1 MIKIIYRLFIS
12 LTLIIAL
19 IVIYLSIIGVKTDKF
34 NNQITSKVREIN
46 SNLDLKLNQ
55 VNIKLNPLSFT
66 VDLKTLGTDLSYQDN
81 IIQLENLKSQISLK
95 SIFKN
100 EFAIS
105 ELVISTK
112 SIALKDLI
120 ILVKE
125 VKNYQQL
132 YIANEIIDNGYI
144 VADLKFEFNEV
155 GNIKDNFIIKG
166 LVNNAELTLSNKKVT
181 KLNFIFQANNKE
193 LNLEDLTFL
202 LNNKS
207 LNIPKINAK
216 KNADNFLITGSVKNK
231 DLNFEKNEI
240 KKFLDNEL
248 INKNLNNLSFNSESN
263 FKFNIDNKL
272 KIKNLD
278 IQGSINVNKLDIDNF
293 LGDNS
298 ILPNIKKNLVFENQ
312 QIKFNYNKNK
322 IEITG
327 SGNIFIQNNL
337 DVINYQITNTQ
348 DNYLF
353 NLDFEIEDNPL
364 ILNFINFEKDVES
377 SLSLKLKGALKKD
390 KLEFDHIIL
399 TEDKNIISIEN
410 LQLSKDFKIEELE
423 SINLNFEDKS
433 KLKNELK
440 LKKDKNAYVISGAS
454 FNADHLI
461 TELLKSNKNNKKFF
475 FSKDFELK
483 INVKKV
489 YLDTNNKIDNLK
501 GKIILSKNEVVNLNL
516 ESDFSDNKKITFTI
530 RDNNGEKITTL
541 FSDEAKP
548 LVDRYKF
555 IKGFNEG
562 KLDFYSSKK
571 NNESKS
577 NLKIYDFKLKE
588 LPALTKIL
596 SLASLQGIADLLSGE
611 GIRFTEFEM
620 NFDNKADLMT
630 INEIYAIGPA
640 ISILMEGYIEKD
652 NLISLRGTL
661 VPATTI
667 NKTIGS
673 IPLIGNI
680 LVGKKVGE
688 GVFGVSFKI
697 KGPPQDLETTV
708 NPIKTLTPRFITRTL
723 EKIKKKLVKFNF
735 NMSFFS

>member
-1 MIKIIYRLFIS
+1 MIKILYRLFIS

-105 ELVISTK
+105 ELAISTK

-132 YIANEIIDNGYI
+132 FIANEIIDNGYI

-207 LNIPKINAK
+207 LNIPKLNAK
-216 KNADNFLITGSVKNK
+216 KNDDNFLVTGIVKNK
-231 DLNFEKNEI
+231 DLNFEKNDI
-240 KKFLDNEL
+240 KKFLDNKL

-278 IQGSINVNKLDIDNF
+278 IQASVNVNKLDIDNF
-293 LGDNS
+293 IDDNS

-312 QIKFNYNKNK
+312 QIKINYNKSK
-322 IEITG
+322 IEMTG

-337 DVINYQITNTQ
+337 DVINYQITNIQ

-390 KLEFDHIIL
+390 KLKFDHIIL

-410 LQLSKDFKIEELE
+410 LQLSKDFKIDELE
-423 SINLNFEDKS
+423 TINLNFEDKS

-440 LKKDKNAYVISGAS
+440 LKKDKNVYVISGAS

-461 TELLKSNKNNKKFF
+461 TELLKSNEDNKKKFF
-475 FSKDFELK
+475 SKNFELK
-483 INVKKV
+483 INVEKV
-489 YLDTNNKIDNLK
+489 YLDANNKIDNLK
-501 GKIILSKNEVVNLNL
+501 GKIILSNNEVVNLNL
-516 ESDFSDNKKITFTI
+516 ESDFSNNKKITFTI

-555 IKGFNEG
+555 IKGFTEG

-588 LPALTKIL
+588 LHALTKIL

-611 GIRFTEFEM
+611 GIRFSEFEM

-640 ISILMEGYIEKD
+640 ISILMEGYVEKD
-652 NLISLRGTL
+652 SLVSLRGTL

-680 LVGKKVGE
+680 LVGQKVGE

-697 KGPPQDLETTV
+697 KGPPKDLETTV

-723 EKIKKKLVKFNF
+723 EKIKKN
-735 NMSFFS
+735 

>member
-12 LTLIIAL
+12 LTLIITL
-19 IVIYLSIIGVKTDKF
+19 IVIYLSIIGIKTDKF
-34 NNQITSKVREIN
+34 NHQITSKVREIN

-105 ELVISTK
+105 ELAISTK
-112 SIALKDLI
+112 SISLKDLI

-132 YIANEIIDNGYI
+132 FIANEIIDKGYI

-202 LNNKS
+202 FNNKN
-207 LNIPKINAK
+207 LDIPKLNVK
-216 KNADNFLITGSVKNK
+216 KNDDNFLVTGRVKNK

-240 KKFLDNEL
+240 KTFLDNEI

-263 FKFNIDNKL
+263 FKFNIDNNL

-278 IQGSINVNKLDIDNF
+278 IQASVNVNKLDIDNF
-293 LGDNS
+293 LGDNY

-312 QIKFNYNKNK
+312 QIKINYNKSK

-337 DVINYQITNTQ
+337 DVINYQITNIQ

-423 SINLNFEDKS
+423 TINLNYEDRS

-440 LKKDKNAYVISGAS
+440 LKKDKNTYVISGAS

-461 TELLKSNKNNKKFF
+461 TELLKSNEDNKKKFF
-475 FSKDFELK
+475 SKNFELK

-489 YLDTNNKIDNLK
+489 YLDANDKIDNLK
-501 GKIILSKNEVVNLNL
+501 GKIFLSNNEVVNLNL
-516 ESDFSDNKKITFTI
+516 ESNFSNNKKITLTV
-530 RDNNGEKITTL
+530 RENNGEKITTL

-555 IKGFNEG
+555 IKGFTEG
-562 KLDFYSSKK
+562 KLDFYSTKK
-571 NNESKS
+571 NNQSKS

-611 GIRFTEFEM
+611 GIRFSEFEM

-640 ISILMEGYIEKD
+640 ISILMEGYVEKD
-652 NLISLRGTL
+652 NLLSLRGTL

-680 LVGKKVGE
+680 LVGQKVGE

-697 KGPPQDLETTV
+697 KGPPKDLETTV

-723 EKIKKKLVKFNF
+723 EKIKKN
-735 NMSFFS
+735 

>member
-1 MIKIIYRLFIS
+1 MIKIVYRLFIS

-19 IVIYLSIIGVKTDKF
+19 IVIYLSIIGIKTDKF

-105 ELVISTK
+105 ELAISTK

-132 YIANEIIDNGYI
+132 FIANEIIDNGYI

-207 LNIPKINAK
+207 LNIPKLNAK
-216 KNADNFLITGSVKNK
+216 KNDDNFLVTGIVKNK
-231 DLNFEKNEI
+231 DLNFEKNDI
-240 KKFLDNEL
+240 KKFLDNKL

-263 FKFNIDNKL
+263 FKFNIDNNL

-278 IQGSINVNKLDIDNF
+278 IQASVNVNKLDIDNF

-312 QIKFNYNKNK
+312 QININYNKSK

-337 DVINYQITNTQ
+337 DVIKYQITNIE

-423 SINLNFEDKS
+423 TINLNFEDKS

-461 TELLKSNKNNKKFF
+461 TELLKSNEDNKKKFF
-475 FSKDFELK
+475 SKNFELK

-489 YLDTNNKIDNLK
+489 YLDANNKIDNLK
-501 GKIILSKNEVVNLNL
+501 GKIILSNNEVVNLNL
-516 ESDFSDNKKITFTI
+516 ESDFSNNKKITFTI

-555 IKGFNEG
+555 IKGFTEG

-640 ISILMEGYIEKD
+640 ISILMEGYVEKD
-652 NLISLRGTL
+652 NLVSLRGTL

-697 KGPPQDLETTV
+697 KGPPKDLETTV

-723 EKIKKKLVKFNF
+723 EKIKKN
-735 NMSFFS
+735 

>member
-12 LTLIIAL
+12 LTLTIAL
-19 IVIYLSIIGVKTDKF
+19 IVIYLSIIGIKTDKF
-34 NNQITSKVREIN
+34 NHQITSKVREIN

-66 VDLKTLGTDLSYQDN
+66 VNLKTLGTDLFYQDN

-105 ELVISTK
+105 ELAISTK
-112 SIALKDLI
+112 SISLKDLI

-132 YIANEIIDNGYI
+132 FIANEIIDKGYI

-166 LVNNAELTLSNKKVT
+166 LINNAELTLSNKKVT

-202 LNNKS
+202 LNNKN
-207 LNIPKINAK
+207 LNIPKLNVK
-216 KNADNFLITGSVKNK
+216 KNDDDFLVTGSVKNK

-240 KKFLDNEL
+240 KTFLNNEL

-278 IQGSINVNKLDIDNF
+278 IQASVNVNKLDIDNF
-293 LGDNS
+293 LGNNS

-312 QIKFNYNKNK
+312 QIKINYNKSK

-327 SGNIFIQNNL
+327 SGNILIQNNL
-337 DVINYQITNTQ
+337 DVISYQITNIQ

-353 NLDFEIEDNPL
+353 NLDFEIEENPL

-377 SLSLKLKGALKKD
+377 SLSLKFKGAFKKD
-390 KLEFDHIIL
+390 RLEFDHIIL

-410 LQLSKDFKIEELE
+410 LQFSKDFKIEKLE
-423 SINLNFEDKS
+423 TINLNFEDKS
-433 KLKNELK
+433 KFKNELK
-440 LKKDKNAYVISGAS
+440 LKKDKNVYVISGAS

-461 TELLKSNKNNKKFF
+461 TELLKSNEDNKKKFF
-475 FSKDFELK
+475 SKNFELK

-489 YLDTNNKIDNLK
+489 YLDANNKIDNLK
-501 GKIILSKNEVVNLNL
+501 GKIILRNNEVVNLNL
-516 ESDFSDNKKITFTI
+516 ESDFSSNKKITFTI

-555 IKGFNEG
+555 IKGFTEG
-562 KLDFYSSKK
+562 RLDFYSSKK

-640 ISILMEGYIEKD
+640 ISILMEGYVEKD
-652 NLISLRGTL
+652 NLFSLRGTL

-697 KGPPQDLETTV
+697 KGPPKNLETTV

-723 EKIKKKLVKFNF
+723 EKIKKN
-735 NMSFFS
+735 

>member
-1 MIKIIYRLFIS
+1 MIKIVYRLFIS

-19 IVIYLSIIGVKTDKF
+19 IIIYLSIIGIKTDKF
-34 NNQITSKVREIN
+34 NNQITLKISEIN

-105 ELVISTK
+105 ELAISTK

-132 YIANEIIDNGYI
+132 FIANEIIDNGYI

-181 KLNFIFQANNKE
+181 RLNFIFQANNKE

-207 LNIPKINAK
+207 LNIPKLNAK
-216 KNADNFLITGSVKNK
+216 KNDNNFLVTGSVKNK

-278 IQGSINVNKLDIDNF
+278 IQASVNVNKLDIDNF
-293 LGDNS
+293 LSDNS

-312 QIKFNYNKNK
+312 KIKINYNKSK

-337 DVINYQITNTQ
+337 DVIKYQITNIE

-353 NLDFEIEDNPL
+353 DLDFKIENNPL

-390 KLEFDHIIL
+390 KFEFDHIIL

-410 LQLSKDFKIEELE
+410 LQLSKVFKIEELE
-423 SINLNFEDKS
+423 TINLNFEDRS

-440 LKKDKNAYVISGAS
+440 LKKDKNTYVISGAS

-461 TELLKSNKNNKKFF
+461 TELLKPNEDNKKKI
-475 FSKDFELK
+475 FSKNFELK

-489 YLDTNNKIDNLK
+489 YLDANNIIDNLK
-501 GKIILSKNEVVNLNL
+501 GKIILSNNEVVNLNL
-516 ESDFSDNKKITFTI
+516 ESNFSNNKKITFTI

-555 IKGFNEG
+555 IKGFTEG
-562 KLDFYSSKK
+562 KLDFYSSRK
-571 NNESKS
+571 NNLSKS

-611 GIRFTEFEM
+611 GIRFSEFEM
-620 NFDNKADLMT
+620 NFDNKADVMT
-630 INEIYAIGPA
+630 INELYAIGPA
-640 ISILMEGYIEKD
+640 ISILMEGYVEKD

-667 NKTIGS
+667 NKAIGS

-723 EKIKKKLVKFNF
+723 EKIKKN
-735 NMSFFS
+735 

>member
-1 MIKIIYRLFIS
+1 MIKIVYRLFIS

-105 ELVISTK
+105 ELAISTK

-132 YIANEIIDNGYI
+132 FIANEIIDNGYI

-207 LNIPKINAK
+207 LNIPKLNAK
-216 KNADNFLITGSVKNK
+216 KNDDNFLVTGSVKNK

-278 IQGSINVNKLDIDNF
+278 IQASVNVNKLDIDNF

-312 QIKFNYNKNK
+312 QIKINYNKSK

-337 DVINYQITNTQ
+337 DVINYQITNIQ

-410 LQLSKDFKIEELE
+410 LQLSKDFKIDELE
-423 SINLNFEDKS
+423 TINLNFEDKS

-440 LKKDKNAYVISGAS
+440 LKKDKNVYVISGAS

-461 TELLKSNKNNKKFF
+461 TELLKSNEDNKKKFF
-475 FSKDFELK
+475 SKNFELK

-489 YLDTNNKIDNLK
+489 YLDANNKIDNLK
-501 GKIILSKNEVVNLNL
+501 GKIILSNNEVVNLNL
-516 ESDFSDNKKITFTI
+516 ESDFSNNKKITFTI

-555 IKGFNEG
+555 IKGFTEG

-611 GIRFTEFEM
+611 GIRFSEFEM

-640 ISILMEGYIEKD
+640 ISILMEGYVEKD
-652 NLISLRGTL
+652 NLVSLRGTL

-680 LVGKKVGE
+680 LVGQKVGE

-697 KGPPQDLETTV
+697 KGPPKDLETTV

-723 EKIKKKLVKFNF
+723 EKIKKN
-735 NMSFFS
+735 

>member
-1 MIKIIYRLFIS
+1 MIKIVYRLFIS

-19 IVIYLSIIGVKTDKF
+19 IVIYLSIIGIKTDKF
-34 NNQITSKVREIN
+34 NNQITLKVREIN

-105 ELVISTK
+105 ELAISTK
-112 SIALKDLI
+112 AIALKDLI

-125 VKNYQQL
+125 IKNYQQL
-132 YIANEIIDNGYI
+132 FIANEIIDNGYI

-166 LVNNAELTLSNKKVT
+166 LVNNTELTLSNKKVT

-207 LNIPKINAK
+207 LNIPKLNAK
-216 KNADNFLITGSVKNK
+216 KNADNFLITGSLKNK

-263 FKFNIDNKL
+263 FKFNIDNNL

-278 IQGSINVNKLDIDNF
+278 IQTSVNVNKLDIDNF
-293 LGDNS
+293 IGDNS

-312 QIKFNYNKNK
+312 QIKINYNKSK

-337 DVINYQITNTQ
+337 DVIKYQIANIE

-353 NLDFEIEDNPL
+353 DLDFEIEDNPL

-390 KLEFDHIIL
+390 KLEFGHIIL

-423 SINLNFEDKS
+423 TINLNFEDRS
-433 KLKNELK
+433 KIKNELK
-440 LKKDKNAYVISGAS
+440 LKKDKNTYVISGAS
-454 FNADHLI
+454 FNSDHLI
-461 TELLKSNKNNKKFF
+461 TELLKSNEDNKKKFF
-475 FSKDFELK
+475 SKNFELK

-489 YLDTNNKIDNLK
+489 YLDANNKIDNLK
-501 GKIILSKNEVVNLNL
+501 GKIILSNNEVVNLNL
-516 ESDFSDNKKITFTI
+516 ESNFSNNKKITFTI
-530 RDNNGEKITTL
+530 RNNNGEKITTL

-555 IKGFNEG
+555 IKGFTEG
-562 KLDFYSSKK
+562 KLDFYSTKK
-571 NNESKS
+571 NNQSKS

-588 LPALTKIL
+588 LPALTKML

-611 GIRFTEFEM
+611 GIRFSEFEM

-640 ISILMEGYIEKD
+640 ISILMEGYVEKD
-652 NLISLRGTL
+652 NLVSLRGTL

-680 LVGKKVGE
+680 LVGQKVGE

-697 KGPPQDLETTV
+697 KGPPKDLETTV

-723 EKIKKKLVKFNF
+723 EKIKKN
-735 NMSFFS
+735 

>member
-1 MIKIIYRLFIS
+1 MIKIVYRLFIS

-19 IVIYLSIIGVKTDKF
+19 IVIYLSIIGIKTDKF

-66 VDLKTLGTDLSYQDN
+66 VNLKTLGTDLSYQDN

-105 ELVISTK
+105 ELAISTK

-132 YIANEIIDNGYI
+132 FIANEIIDNGYI

-207 LNIPKINAK
+207 LNIPKLNAK
-216 KNADNFLITGSVKNK
+216 KNDDNFLVTGSVKNK
-231 DLNFEKNEI
+231 NLNFEKNDI
-240 KKFLDNEL
+240 KKFLDNKL

-263 FKFNIDNKL
+263 FKFNIDNNL

-278 IQGSINVNKLDIDNF
+278 IQASVNVNKLDIDNF

-312 QIKFNYNKNK
+312 QIKINYNKSK

-337 DVINYQITNTQ
+337 DVINYQITNIQ

-423 SINLNFEDKS
+423 TINLNFEDKS

-440 LKKDKNAYVISGAS
+440 LKKDKNVYVISGAS

-461 TELLKSNKNNKKFF
+461 TELLKSNEDNKKKFF
-475 FSKDFELK
+475 SKNFELK

-489 YLDTNNKIDNLK
+489 YLDANNKIDNLK
-501 GKIILSKNEVVNLNL
+501 GKIILSNNEVVNLNL
-516 ESDFSDNKKITFTI
+516 ESNFSNNKKITFTI

-555 IKGFNEG
+555 IKGFTEG

-571 NNESKS
+571 NNQSKS

-611 GIRFTEFEM
+611 GIRFSEFEM

-640 ISILMEGYIEKD
+640 ISILMEGYVEKD
-652 NLISLRGTL
+652 NLVSLRGTL

-697 KGPPQDLETTV
+697 KGPPKDLETTV

-723 EKIKKKLVKFNF
+723 EKIKKN
-735 NMSFFS
+735 

>member
-1 MIKIIYRLFIS
+1 MIKIVYRLFIS

-34 NNQITSKVREIN
+34 NNQITSKVKEIN

-112 SIALKDLI
+112 SISLKDLI

-207 LNIPKINAK
+207 LNIPKLNAK
-216 KNADNFLITGSVKNK
+216 KNDDNFLVTGIVKNK
-231 DLNFEKNEI
+231 DLNFEKNDI
-240 KKFLDNEL
+240 KKFLDNKL

-278 IQGSINVNKLDIDNF
+278 IQASVNVNKLDIDNF
-293 LGDNS
+293 IGDNS

-312 QIKFNYNKNK
+312 QIKINYNKSK

-337 DVINYQITNTQ
+337 DVINYQITNIQ

-390 KLEFDHIIL
+390 KLKFDHIIL

-410 LQLSKDFKIEELE
+410 LQLSKDFKIDELE
-423 SINLNFEDKS
+423 TINLNFEDKS

-440 LKKDKNAYVISGAS
+440 LKKDKNLYVISGAS

-461 TELLKSNKNNKKFF
+461 TELLKSNEDNKRKF

-483 INVKKV
+483 INVEKV
-489 YLDTNNKIDNLK
+489 YLDANNKIDNLK
-501 GKIILSKNEVVNLNL
+501 GKIILSNNEVVNLNL
-516 ESDFSDNKKITFTI
+516 ESDFSNNKKITFTI

-555 IKGFNEG
+555 IKGFTEG
-562 KLDFYSSKK
+562 KLDFYSTKK
-571 NNESKS
+571 NNQSKS

-611 GIRFTEFEM
+611 GIRFSEFEM

-640 ISILMEGYIEKD
+640 ISILMDGYVEKD
-652 NLISLRGTL
+652 NLVSLRGTL

-680 LVGKKVGE
+680 LVGQKVGE

-697 KGPPQDLETTV
+697 KGPPKDLETTV

-723 EKIKKKLVKFNF
+723 EKIKKN
-735 NMSFFS
+735 

>member
-1 MIKIIYRLFIS
+1 MIKIVYRLFIS

-105 ELVISTK
+105 ELAISTK

-132 YIANEIIDNGYI
+132 FIANEIIDNGYI

-207 LNIPKINAK
+207 LNIPKLNAK
-216 KNADNFLITGSVKNK
+216 KNDDNFLVTGIVKNK
-231 DLNFEKNEI
+231 DLNFEKNDI
-240 KKFLDNEL
+240 KKFLDNKL

-278 IQGSINVNKLDIDNF
+278 IQASVNVNKLDIDNF
-293 LGDNS
+293 IGDNS

-312 QIKFNYNKNK
+312 QIKINYNKSK

-337 DVINYQITNTQ
+337 DVINYQITNIQ

-390 KLEFDHIIL
+390 KLKFDHIIL

-410 LQLSKDFKIEELE
+410 LQLSKDFKIDELE
-423 SINLNFEDKS
+423 TINLNFEDKS

-440 LKKDKNAYVISGAS
+440 LKKDENVYVISGAS

-461 TELLKSNKNNKKFF
+461 TELLKSNEDNKKKFF
-475 FSKDFELK
+475 SKNFELK
-483 INVKKV
+483 INVEKV
-489 YLDTNNKIDNLK
+489 YLDANNKIDNLK
-501 GKIILSKNEVVNLNL
+501 GKIILSNNEVVNLNL
-516 ESDFSDNKKITFTI
+516 ESDFSNNKKITFTI

-555 IKGFNEG
+555 IKGFTEG

-611 GIRFTEFEM
+611 GIRFSEFEM

-640 ISILMEGYIEKD
+640 ISILMEGYVEKD
-652 NLISLRGTL
+652 SLVSLRGTL

-680 LVGKKVGE
+680 LVGQKVGE

-697 KGPPQDLETTV
+697 KGPPKDLETTV

-723 EKIKKKLVKFNF
+723 EKIKKN
-735 NMSFFS
+735 

>member
-1 MIKIIYRLFIS
+1 MIKIVYRLFIS

-105 ELVISTK
+105 ELAISTK

-132 YIANEIIDNGYI
+132 FIANEIIDNGYI

-207 LNIPKINAK
+207 LNIPKLNAK
-216 KNADNFLITGSVKNK
+216 KNDDNFLVTGIVKNK
-231 DLNFEKNEI
+231 DLNFEKNDI
-240 KKFLDNEL
+240 KKFLDNKL

-278 IQGSINVNKLDIDNF
+278 IQASVNVNKLDIDNF
-293 LGDNS
+293 IGDNF

-312 QIKFNYNKNK
+312 QIKINYNKSK

-337 DVINYQITNTQ
+337 DVINYQITNIQ

-390 KLEFDHIIL
+390 KFEFDHIIL

-423 SINLNFEDKS
+423 TINLNFEDRS

-440 LKKDKNAYVISGAS
+440 LKKDKNTYVISGAS

-461 TELLKSNKNNKKFF
+461 TELLKSNEDNKKKFF
-475 FSKDFELK
+475 SKNFELK

-489 YLDTNNKIDNLK
+489 YLDANNKIDNLK
-501 GKIILSKNEVVNLNL
+501 GKIILSNNEVVNLNL
-516 ESDFSDNKKITFTI
+516 ESDFSNNKKITFTI

-555 IKGFNEG
+555 IKGFTEG

-611 GIRFTEFEM
+611 GIRFSEFEM

-640 ISILMEGYIEKD
+640 ISILMEGYVEKD
-652 NLISLRGTL
+652 NLVSLRGTL

-680 LVGKKVGE
+680 LVGQKVGE

-697 KGPPQDLETTV
+697 KGPPKDLETTV

-723 EKIKKKLVKFNF
+723 EKIKKN
-735 NMSFFS
+735 

>member
-1 MIKIIYRLFIS
+1 MIKIVYRLFIS

-105 ELVISTK
+105 ELAISTK

-132 YIANEIIDNGYI
+132 FIANEIIDNGYI

-207 LNIPKINAK
+207 LNIPKLNAK
-216 KNADNFLITGSVKNK
+216 KNDDNFLVTGIVKNK
-231 DLNFEKNEI
+231 DLNFEKNDI
-240 KKFLDNEL
+240 KKFLDNKL

-263 FKFNIDNKL
+263 FKFNIDNNL

-278 IQGSINVNKLDIDNF
+278 IQASVNVNKLDIDNF
-293 LGDNS
+293 IGDNS

-312 QIKFNYNKNK
+312 QIKINYNKSK

-337 DVINYQITNTQ
+337 DVINYQITNIQ

-390 KLEFDHIIL
+390 KLKFDHIIL

-410 LQLSKDFKIEELE
+410 LQLSKDFKIDELE
-423 SINLNFEDKS
+423 TINLNFEDKS

-440 LKKDKNAYVISGAS
+440 LKKDKNVYVISGAS

-461 TELLKSNKNNKKFF
+461 TELLKSNEDNKRKF
-475 FSKDFELK
+475 FSKNFELK
-483 INVKKV
+483 INVEKV
-489 YLDTNNKIDNLK
+489 YLDANNKIDNLK
-501 GKIILSKNEVVNLNL
+501 GKIILSNNEVVNLNL
-516 ESDFSDNKKITFTI
+516 ESDFSNNKKITFTI

-555 IKGFNEG
+555 IKGFTEG

-611 GIRFTEFEM
+611 GIRFSEFEM

-640 ISILMEGYIEKD
+640 ISILMEGYVEKD
-652 NLISLRGTL
+652 SLVSLRGTL

-680 LVGKKVGE
+680 LVGQKVGE

-697 KGPPQDLETTV
+697 KGPPKDLETTV

-723 EKIKKKLVKFNF
+723 EKIKKN
-735 NMSFFS
+735 

>member
-12 LTLIIAL
+12 LTLTIAL
-19 IVIYLSIIGVKTDKF
+19 IVIYLSIIGIKTDKF
-34 NNQITSKVREIN
+34 NHQITSKVKEIN

-66 VDLKTLGTDLSYQDN
+66 VDLKTLGTDLFYQDN
-81 IIQLENLKSQISLK
+81 IIQLENLKSQISLQ

-105 ELVISTK
+105 ELAISTK
-112 SIALKDLI
+112 SISFKDLI
-120 ILVKE
+120 NLVKE

-132 YIANEIIDNGYI
+132 FIANEIIDNGYI

-202 LNNKS
+202 LNNKN
-207 LNIPKINAK
+207 LNIPKLNVI
-216 KNADNFLITGSVKNK
+216 KNDDNFLVTGSVKNK

-240 KKFLDNEL
+240 KTFLDNEL

-263 FKFNIDNKL
+263 FKFNIDNNL

-278 IQGSINVNKLDIDNF
+278 IQASVNVNKLDIDNF
-293 LGDNS
+293 LGNNS

-312 QIKFNYNKNK
+312 QIKINYNKSK

-337 DVINYQITNTQ
+337 DAISYQITNIQ

-377 SLSLKLKGALKKD
+377 NLSLKLKGALKKD
-390 KLEFDHIIL
+390 KFEFDHIIL

-410 LQLSKDFKIEELE
+410 LLLSKYFKIEELE
-423 SINLNFEDKS
+423 TINLNFEDRS

-440 LKKDKNAYVISGAS
+440 LKKDKNTYVISGAS

-461 TELLKSNKNNKKFF
+461 TELLKSNEDNKKKFF
-475 FSKDFELK
+475 SKNFELK

-489 YLDTNNKIDNLK
+489 YLDVNNKIDNLK
-501 GKIILSKNEVVNLNL
+501 GKIILSNNEVVNLDL
-516 ESDFSDNKKITFTI
+516 ESNFSNNKKITFTI

-555 IKGFNEG
+555 IKGFTEG

-571 NNESKS
+571 NKVSKS

-611 GIRFTEFEM
+611 GIRFSEFEM
-620 NFDNKADLMT
+620 NFDNKADLIT

-640 ISILMEGYIEKD
+640 ISILMDGYVEKD
-652 NLISLRGTL
+652 NLVSLRGTL

-680 LVGKKVGE
+680 LVGQKVGE

-697 KGPPQDLETTV
+697 KGPPKDLETTV

-723 EKIKKKLVKFNF
+723 EKIKKN
-735 NMSFFS
+735 

>member
-1 MIKIIYRLFIS
+1 MIKIVYRLFIS

-19 IVIYLSIIGVKTDKF
+19 IVIYLSIIGIKTDKF

-105 ELVISTK
+105 ELAISTK

-202 LNNKS
+202 LNNKN
-207 LNIPKINAK
+207 LNIPKLNAK
-216 KNADNFLITGSVKNK
+216 KNDDNFLVTGSVKNK
-231 DLNFEKNEI
+231 DLNFEKNDI

-263 FKFNIDNKL
+263 FKFNIDNNL

-278 IQGSINVNKLDIDNF
+278 IQASVNVNKLDIDNF

-312 QIKFNYNKNK
+312 QIKINYNKSK

-337 DVINYQITNTQ
+337 DVINYQITNIQ

-410 LQLSKDFKIEELE
+410 LQLSKDFKIDELE
-423 SINLNFEDKS
+423 TINLNFEDKS

-440 LKKDKNAYVISGAS
+440 LKKDKNVYVISGAS

-461 TELLKSNKNNKKFF
+461 TELLKSNEDNKKKFF
-475 FSKDFELK
+475 SKNFELK
-483 INVKKV
+483 INVEKV
-489 YLDTNNKIDNLK
+489 YLDANNKIDNLK
-501 GKIILSKNEVVNLNL
+501 GKIILSNNEVVNLNL
-516 ESDFSDNKKITFTI
+516 ESDFSNNKKITFTI

-555 IKGFNEG
+555 IKGFTEG

-611 GIRFTEFEM
+611 GIRFSEFEM

-640 ISILMEGYIEKD
+640 ISILMEGYVEKD
-652 NLISLRGTL
+652 NLVSLRGTL

-680 LVGKKVGE
+680 LVGQKVGE

-697 KGPPQDLETTV
+697 KGPPKDLETTV

-723 EKIKKKLVKFNF
+723 EKIKKN
-735 NMSFFS
+735 

>member
-1 MIKIIYRLFIS
+1 MIKIVYRLFIS

-19 IVIYLSIIGVKTDKF
+19 MVIYLSIIGVKTDKF
-34 NNQITSKVREIN
+34 NNQITSKVKEIN

-105 ELVISTK
+105 ELAISTK

-132 YIANEIIDNGYI
+132 FIANEIIDNGYI

-166 LVNNAELTLSNKKVT
+166 LINNAELNLSNKKVT

-207 LNIPKINAK
+207 LNIPKLNAK
-216 KNADNFLITGSVKNK
+216 KNDDNFLVTGIVKNK
-231 DLNFEKNEI
+231 DLNFEKNDI
-240 KKFLDNEL
+240 KKFLDNKL

-263 FKFNIDNKL
+263 FKFNIDNNL

-278 IQGSINVNKLDIDNF
+278 IQASVNVNKLDIDNF
-293 LGDNS
+293 KGDNS

-312 QIKFNYNKNK
+312 QIKINYNKSK

-337 DVINYQITNTQ
+337 DVINYQITNIQ

-390 KLEFDHIIL
+390 KLKFDHIIL

-410 LQLSKDFKIEELE
+410 LQLSKDFKINELE
-423 SINLNFEDKS
+423 TINLNFEDKS

-440 LKKDKNAYVISGAS
+440 LKKDKNVYVISGAS

-461 TELLKSNKNNKKFF
+461 TELLKSNEDNKKKFF
-475 FSKDFELK
+475 NKNFELK
-483 INVKKV
+483 INVEKV
-489 YLDTNNKIDNLK
+489 YLDANNKIDNLK
-501 GKIILSKNEVVNLNL
+501 GKIILSNNEVVNLNL
-516 ESDFSDNKKITFTI
+516 ESDFSNNKKITFTI
-530 RDNNGEKITTL
+530 RDNNGDKITTL

-555 IKGFNEG
+555 IKGFTEG

-611 GIRFTEFEM
+611 GIRFSEFEM

-640 ISILMEGYIEKD
+640 ISILMEGYVEKD
-652 NLISLRGTL
+652 SLVSLRGTI

-680 LVGKKVGE
+680 LVGQKVGE

-697 KGPPQDLETTV
+697 KGPPKYLETTV

-723 EKIKKKLVKFNF
+723 EKIKKN
-735 NMSFFS
+735 

>member
-1 MIKIIYRLFIS
+1 MIKIVYRLFIS

-34 NNQITSKVREIN
+34 NNQITSKVKEIN

-105 ELVISTK
+105 ELAISTK
-112 SIALKDLI
+112 SIDLKDLI

-132 YIANEIIDNGYI
+132 FIANEIIDNGYI

-181 KLNFIFQANNKE
+181 RLNFIFQVNNKE
-193 LNLEDLTFL
+193 LNFEDLTFL

-207 LNIPKINAK
+207 LNIPKLNAK
-216 KNADNFLITGSVKNK
+216 KNDNNFLVTGSVKNK

-278 IQGSINVNKLDIDNF
+278 IQSSVNVNKLDIDNF

-312 QIKFNYNKNK
+312 KIKINYNKSK

-327 SGNIFIQNNL
+327 SGNISIQNNL
-337 DVINYQITNTQ
+337 DVIKYQITNIE

-353 NLDFEIEDNPL
+353 DLDFEIENNPL

-377 SLSLKLKGALKKD
+377 SLSIKLKGALKKD
-390 KLEFDHIIL
+390 KFEFDHIIL

-423 SINLNFEDKS
+423 TINLNFEDRS

-440 LKKDKNAYVISGAS
+440 LKKDKNIYVISGAS

-461 TELLKSNKNNKKFF
+461 TELLKP
-475 FSKDFELK
+475 
-483 INVKKV
+483 
-489 YLDTNNKIDNLK
+489 
-501 GKIILSKNEVVNLNL
+501 NE
-516 ESDFSDNKKITFTI
+516 DNKK
-530 RDNNGEKITTL
+530 
-541 FSDEAKP
+541 
-548 LVDRYKF
+548 
-555 IKGFNEG
+555 
-562 KLDFYSSKK
+562 K
-571 NNESKS
+571 N
-577 NLKIYDFKLKE
+577 F
-588 LPALTKIL
+588 
-596 SLASLQGIADLLSGE
+596 
-611 GIRFTEFEM
+611 
-620 NFDNKADLMT
+620 
-630 INEIYAIGPA
+630 
-640 ISILMEGYIEKD
+640 
-652 NLISLRGTL
+652 
-661 VPATTI
+661 
-667 NKTIGS
+667 
-673 IPLIGNI
+673 
-680 LVGKKVGE
+680 
-688 GVFGVSFKI
+688 
-697 KGPPQDLETTV
+697 
-708 NPIKTLTPRFITRTL
+708 
-723 EKIKKKLVKFNF
+723 
-735 NMSFFS
+735 

>member
-1 MIKIIYRLFIS
+1 MIKIIYRLIIS
-12 LTLIIAL
+12 LTLTIAL
-19 IVIYLSIIGVKTDKF
+19 ILIYLSIVGVKTDKF

-66 VDLKTLGTDLSYQDN
+66 VDLKTLGTDLFYQDN

-112 SIALKDLI
+112 SISLKDLI

-132 YIANEIIDNGYI
+132 HIANEIIDNGYI

-181 KLNFIFQANNKE
+181 KLNFIFQANNKG

-207 LNIPKINAK
+207 LNIPKLNAK

-240 KKFLDNEL
+240 TKFLDSKL

-263 FKFNIDNKL
+263 FKFNIDNNL

-278 IQGSINVNKLDIDNF
+278 IQASVNVNKLDIDNF

-312 QIKFNYNKNK
+312 QIKFNYNKSK

-423 SINLNFEDKS
+423 TINLNFVDKS

-454 FNADHLI
+454 FNADHII
-461 TELLKSNKNNKKFF
+461 TELLKSNEDNKKIF
-475 FSKDFELK
+475 FSKDFEVK

-489 YLDTNNKIDNLK
+489 YLDANNKIDNLK

-516 ESDFSDNKKITFTI
+516 ESDFSNNKKITFTI

-555 IKGFNEG
+555 IKGFTEG

-723 EKIKKKLVKFNF
+723 EKIKKN
-735 NMSFFS
+735 

>member
-12 LTLIIAL
+12 LILIIAL
-19 IVIYLSIIGVKTDKF
+19 IVIYLSIIGVKSNKF

-66 VDLKTLGTDLSYQDN
+66 VDLKTLGTDLFYQDN

-112 SIALKDLI
+112 SISLKDLI

-181 KLNFIFQANNKE
+181 KLNFIFQANSKE

-207 LNIPKINAK
+207 LNIPKLIAK
-216 KNADNFLITGSVKNK
+216 KNDDNFLVIGSVKNN

-248 INKNLNNLSFNSESN
+248 INKNLNNLSFNSECN
-263 FKFNIDNKL
+263 FKFNIDNNL

-278 IQGSINVNKLDIDNF
+278 IQASVNVNKLDIDNF

-298 ILPNIKKNLVFENQ
+298 ILPNIRKNLVFENQ
-312 QIKFNYNKNK
+312 QIKFNYNKSK

-353 NLDFEIEDNPL
+353 NLDFEIKDNPL

-423 SINLNFEDKS
+423 TINLNFEDKS

-461 TELLKSNKNNKKFF
+461 TELLKSNKNNKKKF
-475 FSKDFELK
+475 FSKNFELK

-501 GKIILSKNEVVNLNL
+501 GQIILSNNEVINLNL
-516 ESDFSDNKKITFTI
+516 ESDFTNNKKITFTI

-588 LPALTKIL
+588 LPVLTKIL

-667 NKTIGS
+667 NKTIGL

-723 EKIKKKLVKFNF
+723 EKIKKN
-735 NMSFFS
+735 

>member
-1 MIKIIYRLFIS
+1 MIKIVYRLFIS

-105 ELVISTK
+105 ELAISTK

-132 YIANEIIDNGYI
+132 FIANEIIDNGYI

-207 LNIPKINAK
+207 LNIPKLNAK
-216 KNADNFLITGSVKNK
+216 KNDDNFLVTGIVKNK
-231 DLNFEKNEI
+231 DLNFEKNDI
-240 KKFLDNEL
+240 KKFLDNKL

-278 IQGSINVNKLDIDNF
+278 IQASVNVNKLDIDNF
-293 LGDNS
+293 IGDNF

-312 QIKFNYNKNK
+312 QIKINYNKSK

-337 DVINYQITNTQ
+337 DVINYQITNIQ

-390 KLEFDHIIL
+390 KLKFDHIIL

-410 LQLSKDFKIEELE
+410 LQLSKDFKIDELE
-423 SINLNFEDKS
+423 TVNLNFEDKS

-440 LKKDKNAYVISGAS
+440 LKKDKNVYVISGAS

-461 TELLKSNKNNKKFF
+461 TELLKPNEDNKRKF
-475 FSKDFELK
+475 FSKNFELK
-483 INVKKV
+483 INVEKV
-489 YLDTNNKIDNLK
+489 YLDANNKIDNLK
-501 GKIILSKNEVVNLNL
+501 GKIILSNNEVVNLNL
-516 ESDFSDNKKITFTI
+516 ESDFSNNKKITFTI

-541 FSDEAKP
+541 FSDEAKL

-555 IKGFNEG
+555 IKGFTEG

-611 GIRFTEFEM
+611 GIRFSEFEM

-640 ISILMEGYIEKD
+640 ISILMEGYVEKD
-652 NLISLRGTL
+652 SLVSLRGTL

-680 LVGKKVGE
+680 LVGQKVGE

-697 KGPPQDLETTV
+697 KGPPKDLETTV

-723 EKIKKKLVKFNF
+723 EKIKKN
-735 NMSFFS
+735 

>member
-1 MIKIIYRLFIS
+1 MIKIVYRLFIS

-105 ELVISTK
+105 ELAISTK

-132 YIANEIIDNGYI
+132 FIANEIIDNGYI

-207 LNIPKINAK
+207 LNIPKLNAK
-216 KNADNFLITGSVKNK
+216 KNDDNFLVTGIVKNK
-231 DLNFEKNEI
+231 DLNFEKNDI
-240 KKFLDNEL
+240 KKFLDNKL

-278 IQGSINVNKLDIDNF
+278 IQASVNVNKLDIDNF
-293 LGDNS
+293 IDDNS

-312 QIKFNYNKNK
+312 QIKINYNKSK

-337 DVINYQITNTQ
+337 DVINYQITNIQ

-410 LQLSKDFKIEELE
+410 LQLSKDFKIDELE
-423 SINLNFEDKS
+423 TINLNFEDKS

-440 LKKDKNAYVISGAS
+440 LKKDKNVYVISGAS

-461 TELLKSNKNNKKFF
+461 TELLKSNEDNKKKFF
-475 FSKDFELK
+475 SKNFELK

-489 YLDTNNKIDNLK
+489 YLDANNKIDNLK
-501 GKIILSKNEVVNLNL
+501 GKIILSNNEVVNLNL
-516 ESDFSDNKKITFTI
+516 ESDFSNNKKITFTI

-555 IKGFNEG
+555 IKGFTEG

-611 GIRFTEFEM
+611 GIRFSEFEM

-640 ISILMEGYIEKD
+640 ISILMEGYVEKD
-652 NLISLRGTL
+652 NLVSLRGTL

-723 EKIKKKLVKFNF
+723 EKIKKN
-735 NMSFFS
+735 

>member
-1 MIKIIYRLFIS
+1 MIKIVYRLFIS

-19 IVIYLSIIGVKTDKF
+19 IVIYLSIIGIKTDKF
-34 NNQITSKVREIN
+34 NNQITLKVSEIN

-105 ELVISTK
+105 ELAISTK

-132 YIANEIIDNGYI
+132 FIANEIIDNGYI

-207 LNIPKINAK
+207 LNIPKLNAK
-216 KNADNFLITGSVKNK
+216 KNDNNFLVTGSIKNK

-263 FKFNIDNKL
+263 FKFIIDNKL

-278 IQGSINVNKLDIDNF
+278 IQASVNVNKLDIDNF
-293 LGDNS
+293 LSDNS

-312 QIKFNYNKNK
+312 EIKINYNKSK
-322 IEITG
+322 IEIIG
-327 SGNIFIQNNL
+327 SGNIFIQHNL
-337 DVINYQITNTQ
+337 DVIKYRITNIE

-353 NLDFEIEDNPL
+353 DLDFEIEDNPL

-390 KLEFDHIIL
+390 IFEFDHIIL

-423 SINLNFEDKS
+423 TINLNFEDRS

-440 LKKDKNAYVISGAS
+440 LKKDKNTYVISGAS

-461 TELLKSNKNNKKFF
+461 TELLKSNEDNKKNF

-489 YLDTNNKIDNLK
+489 YLDANNKIDNLK
-501 GKIILSKNEVVNLNL
+501 GKIILSNNEVVNLNL
-516 ESDFSDNKKITFTI
+516 ESNFSNNKKITFTI

-541 FSDEAKP
+541 FSDEAKL

-555 IKGFNEG
+555 IKGFTEG
-562 KLDFYSSKK
+562 KLDFYSTKK
-571 NNESKS
+571 NNQSKS

-611 GIRFTEFEM
+611 GIRFSEFEM
-620 NFDNKADLMT
+620 NFDKKADLMT

-640 ISILMEGYIEKD
+640 ISILMDGYVEKD
-652 NLISLRGTL
+652 NLVSLRGTL

-697 KGPPQDLETTV
+697 KGPPRDLETTV

-723 EKIKKKLVKFNF
+723 EKIKKN
-735 NMSFFS
+735 

>member
-1 MIKIIYRLFIS
+1 MIKIVYRLFIS

-19 IVIYLSIIGVKTDKF
+19 IVIYLSIIGIKTDKF
-34 NNQITSKVREIN
+34 NNQITLKVREIN

-81 IIQLENLKSQISLK
+81 IIQLENLKAQISLK

-105 ELVISTK
+105 ELAISTK

-132 YIANEIIDNGYI
+132 FIANEIIDNGYI

-181 KLNFIFQANNKE
+181 KLNFIFQTNNKE

-207 LNIPKINAK
+207 LNIPKLNVK
-216 KNADNFLITGSVKNK
+216 KNDDNFLVTGSVKNK
-231 DLNFEKNEI
+231 DLNFEKNDI
-240 KKFLDNEL
+240 KKILDNEL
-248 INKNLNNLSFNSESN
+248 INRNLNNLSFNSESN
-263 FKFNIDNKL
+263 FKFNIDNNL
-272 KIKNLD
+272 KIENLD
-278 IQGSINVNKLDIDNF
+278 IQTSVNVNKLDIDNF

-312 QIKFNYNKNK
+312 QIKINYNKSK

-337 DVINYQITNTQ
+337 DVIKYQITNIE

-377 SLSLKLKGALKKD
+377 SLSLKFKGALKKD

-423 SINLNFEDKS
+423 TINLNFEDKS

-454 FNADHLI
+454 FNADHFI
-461 TELLKSNKNNKKFF
+461 TELLKSNEDNKKKFF
-475 FSKDFELK
+475 SKNFELK

-489 YLDTNNKIDNLK
+489 YLDLNNKIDNLK
-501 GKIILSKNEVVNLNL
+501 GKVILSNNEVVNLNL
-516 ESDFSDNKKITFTI
+516 ESEFSDNKKITFTI

-541 FSDEAKP
+541 FTDEAKP

-555 IKGFNEG
+555 IKGFTEG

-571 NNESKS
+571 NNLSKS

-596 SLASLQGIADLLSGE
+596 SLASLQGIADLLSGQ
-611 GIRFTEFEM
+611 GIRFSEFEM
-620 NFDNKADLMT
+620 DFDNKADLMT
-630 INEIYAIGPA
+630 INELYAIGPA

-667 NKTIGS
+667 NKAISS

-697 KGPPQDLETTV
+697 KGPLKDLETTV
-708 NPIKTLTPRFITRTL
+708 NPIKTFTPRFITRTL
-723 EKIKKKLVKFNF
+723 EKIKKN
-735 NMSFFS
+735 

>member
-1 MIKIIYRLFIS
+1 MIKIVYRLFIS
-12 LTLIIAL
+12 LALIIAL
-19 IVIYLSIIGVKTDKF
+19 IVIYLSIIGIKTDKF
-34 NNQITSKVREIN
+34 NNQITLKVREIN

-105 ELVISTK
+105 ELAISTK

-132 YIANEIIDNGYI
+132 FIANEIIDNGYI

-202 LNNKS
+202 LNNKI
-207 LNIPKINAK
+207 LNIPKLNAK
-216 KNADNFLITGSVKNK
+216 KNDDNFLVTGIVKNK
-231 DLNFEKNEI
+231 DLNFEKNDI
-240 KKFLDNEL
+240 KKFLDNKL

-278 IQGSINVNKLDIDNF
+278 IQASVNVNKLDIDNF
-293 LGDNS
+293 IGDNS

-337 DVINYQITNTQ
+337 DVINYQITNIQ

-410 LQLSKDFKIEELE
+410 LQLSKDFKIDELE
-423 SINLNFEDKS
+423 TINLNFEDKS

-440 LKKDKNAYVISGAS
+440 LKKDKNVYVISGAS

-461 TELLKSNKNNKKFF
+461 TELLKSNEDNKRKF
-475 FSKDFELK
+475 FSKNFELK
-483 INVKKV
+483 INVEKV
-489 YLDTNNKIDNLK
+489 YLDVNNKIDNLK

-516 ESDFSDNKKITFTI
+516 ESNFSNNKKITFTI

-555 IKGFNEG
+555 IKGFTEG

-611 GIRFTEFEM
+611 GIRFSEFEM

-640 ISILMEGYIEKD
+640 ISILMEGYVEKD
-652 NLISLRGTL
+652 NIVSLRGTL

-680 LVGKKVGE
+680 LVGQKVGE

-697 KGPPQDLETTV
+697 KGPPKDLETTV

-723 EKIKKKLVKFNF
+723 EKIKKN
-735 NMSFFS
+735 

>member
-1 MIKIIYRLFIS
+1 MIKIVYRLFIS

-105 ELVISTK
+105 ELAISTK

-132 YIANEIIDNGYI
+132 FIANEIIDNGYI

-207 LNIPKINAK
+207 LNIPKLNAK
-216 KNADNFLITGSVKNK
+216 KNDDNFLVTGIVKNK
-231 DLNFEKNEI
+231 DLNFEKNDI
-240 KKFLDNEL
+240 KKFLDNKL

-278 IQGSINVNKLDIDNF
+278 IQASVNVNKLDIDNF
-293 LGDNS
+293 IGDNS

-312 QIKFNYNKNK
+312 QIKINYNKSK

-337 DVINYQITNTQ
+337 DVINYQITNIQ

-390 KLEFDHIIL
+390 KLKFDHIIL

-410 LQLSKDFKIEELE
+410 LQLSKDFKIDELE
-423 SINLNFEDKS
+423 TINLNFEDKS

-440 LKKDKNAYVISGAS
+440 LKKDKNVYVISGAS

-461 TELLKSNKNNKKFF
+461 TELLKSNEDNKRKF
-475 FSKDFELK
+475 FSKNFELK
-483 INVKKV
+483 INVEKV
-489 YLDTNNKIDNLK
+489 YLDANNKIDNLK
-501 GKIILSKNEVVNLNL
+501 GKIILSNNEVVNLNL
-516 ESDFSDNKKITFTI
+516 ESDFSNNKKITFTI

-555 IKGFNEG
+555 IKGFTEG

-611 GIRFTEFEM
+611 GIRFSEFEM

-640 ISILMEGYIEKD
+640 ISILMEGYVEKD
-652 NLISLRGTL
+652 SLVSLRGTL

-680 LVGKKVGE
+680 LVGQKVGE

-697 KGPPQDLETTV
+697 KGPPKDLETTV

-723 EKIKKKLVKFNF
+723 EKIKKN
-735 NMSFFS
+735 

>member
-1 MIKIIYRLFIS
+1 MIKIVYRLFIS

-105 ELVISTK
+105 ELAISTK

-132 YIANEIIDNGYI
+132 FIANEIIDNGYI

-207 LNIPKINAK
+207 LNIPKLNAK
-216 KNADNFLITGSVKNK
+216 KNDDNFLVTGRVKNK

-240 KKFLDNEL
+240 KTFLDNEI

-278 IQGSINVNKLDIDNF
+278 IQASVNVNKLDIDNF
-293 LGDNS
+293 IGDNS

-312 QIKFNYNKNK
+312 QIKINYNKSK

-337 DVINYQITNTQ
+337 DVINYQITNIQ

-423 SINLNFEDKS
+423 TINLNFEDKS

-440 LKKDKNAYVISGAS
+440 LKKDKNVYVISGAS

-461 TELLKSNKNNKKFF
+461 TELLKSNEDNKRKF
-475 FSKDFELK
+475 FSKNFELK
-483 INVKKV
+483 INVEKV
-489 YLDTNNKIDNLK
+489 YLDVNNKIDNLK
-501 GKIILSKNEVVNLNL
+501 GKIILSNNEVVNLNL
-516 ESDFSDNKKITFTI
+516 ESDFSNNKKITFTI

-555 IKGFNEG
+555 IKGFTEG

-611 GIRFTEFEM
+611 GIRFSEFEM

-640 ISILMEGYIEKD
+640 ISILMEGYVEKD
-652 NLISLRGTL
+652 NLVSLRGTL

-680 LVGKKVGE
+680 LVGQKVGE

-697 KGPPQDLETTV
+697 KGPPKDLETTV

-723 EKIKKKLVKFNF
+723 EKIKKN
-735 NMSFFS
+735 

>member
-1 MIKIIYRLFIS
+1 MIKIVYRLFIS

-34 NNQITSKVREIN
+34 NNQITLKVREIN

-105 ELVISTK
+105 ELAISTK

-132 YIANEIIDNGYI
+132 FIANEIIDNGYI

-207 LNIPKINAK
+207 LNIPKLNAK
-216 KNADNFLITGSVKNK
+216 KNDDNFLVTGIVKNK
-231 DLNFEKNEI
+231 DLNFEKNDI
-240 KKFLDNEL
+240 KKFLDNKL

-278 IQGSINVNKLDIDNF
+278 IQASVNVNKLDIDNF
-293 LGDNS
+293 IGDNS

-312 QIKFNYNKNK
+312 QIKINYNKSK

-337 DVINYQITNTQ
+337 DVINYQITNIQ

-390 KLEFDHIIL
+390 KLKFDHIIL

-410 LQLSKDFKIEELE
+410 LQLSKDFKIDELE
-423 SINLNFEDKS
+423 TINLNFEDKS

-440 LKKDKNAYVISGAS
+440 LKKDKNVYVISGAS

-461 TELLKSNKNNKKFF
+461 TELLKSNEDNKRKF
-475 FSKDFELK
+475 FSKNFELK
-483 INVKKV
+483 INVEKV
-489 YLDTNNKIDNLK
+489 YLDANNKIDNLK
-501 GKIILSKNEVVNLNL
+501 GKIILSNNEVVNLNL
-516 ESDFSDNKKITFTI
+516 ESDFSNNKKITFTI

-555 IKGFNEG
+555 IKGFTEG

-611 GIRFTEFEM
+611 GIRFSEFEM

-640 ISILMEGYIEKD
+640 ISILMEGYVEKD
-652 NLISLRGTL
+652 SLVSLRGTL

-680 LVGKKVGE
+680 LVGQKVGE

-697 KGPPQDLETTV
+697 KGPPKDLETTV

-723 EKIKKKLVKFNF
+723 EKIKKN
-735 NMSFFS
+735 

>member
-12 LTLIIAL
+12 LTLTIAF
-19 IVIYLSIIGVKTDKF
+19 IVIYLSVIGIKTDKF
-34 NNQITSKVREIN
+34 NHQITSKVREIN

-105 ELVISTK
+105 ELAISTK
-112 SIALKDLI
+112 SISLKDLI

-132 YIANEIIDNGYI
+132 FIANEIIDKGYI

-166 LVNNAELTLSNKKVT
+166 LVNDAELTLSNKKVT

-202 LNNKS
+202 LNNKN
-207 LNIPKINAK
+207 LNISKLNVK
-216 KNADNFLITGSVKNK
+216 KNDDNFLVKGSVKNK

-240 KKFLDNEL
+240 KTFLDNEL
-248 INKNLNNLSFNSESN
+248 INKNLNNVSFNSESN

-278 IQGSINVNKLDIDNF
+278 IQASVNVNKLDIDNF
-293 LGDNS
+293 LGNNS

-312 QIKFNYNKNK
+312 QIKINYNKSK

-337 DVINYQITNTQ
+337 DAISYQITNIQ

-377 SLSLKLKGALKKD
+377 SLNLKLKGALKKD
-390 KLEFDHIIL
+390 KLEFYHIIL
-399 TEDKNIISIEN
+399 TEDKNIISVEN
-410 LQLSKDFKIEELE
+410 LQFSKDFKIEDLE
-423 SINLNFEDKS
+423 TINLNFEDKS

-461 TELLKSNKNNKKFF
+461 TELLKSNEDNKNKF
-475 FSKDFELK
+475 FSKNFELK

-489 YLDTNNKIDNLK
+489 YLDANNKIDNLK
-501 GKIILSKNEVVNLNL
+501 GKIILSNNEVVNLNL
-516 ESDFSDNKKITFTI
+516 ESDFSSNKKITFTI

-548 LVDRYKF
+548 LVERYKF
-555 IKGFNEG
+555 IKGFTEG

-571 NNESKS
+571 NNVSKS

-680 LVGKKVGE
+680 LVGQKVGE
-688 GVFGVSFKI
+688 GIFGVSFKI
-697 KGPPQDLETTV
+697 KGPPKDLETTV

-723 EKIKKKLVKFNF
+723 EKIKKN
-735 NMSFFS
+735 

>member
-1 MIKIIYRLFIS
+1 MIKIVYRLFIS

-105 ELVISTK
+105 ELGISTK

-132 YIANEIIDNGYI
+132 FIANEIIDNGYI

-207 LNIPKINAK
+207 LNIPKLNAK
-216 KNADNFLITGSVKNK
+216 KNDDNFLVTGRVKNK
-231 DLNFEKNEI
+231 DLNFGKNEI
-240 KKFLDNEL
+240 KTFVDNEI

-263 FKFNIDNKL
+263 FKFNIDNNL

-278 IQGSINVNKLDIDNF
+278 FQASVNVNKLDIDNF
-293 LGDNS
+293 IGDNS

-312 QIKFNYNKNK
+312 QIKINYNKSK

-337 DVINYQITNTQ
+337 DVINYQITNIQ

-353 NLDFEIEDNPL
+353 NLDFQ
-364 ILNFINFEKDVES
+364 KDVES

-390 KLEFDHIIL
+390 KLKFDHIIL

-410 LQLSKDFKIEELE
+410 LQLSKDFKIDELE
-423 SINLNFEDKS
+423 TINLNFEDKS

-440 LKKDKNAYVISGAS
+440 LKKDKNAYVISGVS

-461 TELLKSNKNNKKFF
+461 TELLKSNEDNKKKFF
-475 FSKDFELK
+475 SKNFELK

-489 YLDTNNKIDNLK
+489 YLDANNKIDNLK
-501 GKIILSKNEVVNLNL
+501 GKIILSNNEVVNLNL
-516 ESDFSDNKKITFTI
+516 ESNFSNNKKITFTI

-555 IKGFNEG
+555 IKGFTEG
-562 KLDFYSSKK
+562 KLDFYSTKK
-571 NNESKS
+571 NNQSKS

-620 NFDNKADLMT
+620 NFDSKADLMT

-661 VPATTI
+661 IPATTI

-697 KGPPQDLETTV
+697 KGPPKDLETTV

-723 EKIKKKLVKFNF
+723 EKIKKN
-735 NMSFFS
+735 

>member
-1 MIKIIYRLFIS
+1 MIKIVYRLFIS

-19 IVIYLSIIGVKTDKF
+19 IVIYLSIIGIKTDKF

-105 ELVISTK
+105 ELAISTK

-132 YIANEIIDNGYI
+132 FIANEIIDNGYI

-202 LNNKS
+202 LNNKN
-207 LNIPKINAK
+207 LDIPKLNVK
-216 KNADNFLITGSVKNK
+216 KNDDNFLVTGSVKNK

-240 KKFLDNEL
+240 KTFLDNEL

-278 IQGSINVNKLDIDNF
+278 IQASVNVNKLDIDNF
-293 LGDNS
+293 IGDNS

-312 QIKFNYNKNK
+312 QIKINYNKSK

-337 DVINYQITNTQ
+337 DVINYQITNIQ

-423 SINLNFEDKS
+423 TINLNFEDKS

-440 LKKDKNAYVISGAS
+440 LKKDKNVYVISGAS

-461 TELLKSNKNNKKFF
+461 TELLKSNEDNKKKFF
-475 FSKDFELK
+475 SKNFELK

-489 YLDTNNKIDNLK
+489 YLDANNKIDNLK
-501 GKIILSKNEVVNLNL
+501 GKIILSNNEVVNLNL
-516 ESDFSDNKKITFTI
+516 ESDFSNNKKITFTI

-555 IKGFNEG
+555 IKGFTEG

-611 GIRFTEFEM
+611 GIRFSEFEM

-640 ISILMEGYIEKD
+640 ISILMEGYVEKD
-652 NLISLRGTL
+652 NLVSLRGTL

-680 LVGKKVGE
+680 LVGQKVGE

-697 KGPPQDLETTV
+697 KGPPKDLETTV

-723 EKIKKKLVKFNF
+723 EKIKKN
-735 NMSFFS
+735 

>member
-1 MIKIIYRLFIS
+1 MIKIVYRLFIS

-19 IVIYLSIIGVKTDKF
+19 IVIYLSIIGIKTDKF
-34 NNQITSKVREIN
+34 NNQITSKVTEIN

-66 VDLKTLGTDLSYQDN
+66 VDLKTLATDLFYQNN

-112 SIALKDLI
+112 SISLKDLI

-155 GNIKDNFIIKG
+155 GNIKDNFIVKG

-207 LNIPKINAK
+207 LNIPKLNAK
-216 KNADNFLITGSVKNK
+216 KNADNFLITGSLKNK

-263 FKFNIDNKL
+263 FKFNIDNNL

-278 IQGSINVNKLDIDNF
+278 IQTSVNVNKLDIDNF

-298 ILPNIKKNLVFENQ
+298 VLPNIKKNLVFENQ
-312 QIKFNYNKNK
+312 QIKFNYNKSK

-327 SGNIFIQNNL
+327 SGNIFFQNNL

-364 ILNFINFEKDVES
+364 ILNFINFEKDAES

-423 SINLNFEDKS
+423 AINLNFEDKS

-454 FNADHLI
+454 FNADQLI
-461 TELLKSNKNNKKFF
+461 TKLLKSNEDNKKNF

-489 YLDTNNKIDNLK
+489 YLDANNKIDNLK
-501 GKIILSKNEVVNLNL
+501 GKIILSNNEVVNLNL
-516 ESDFSDNKKITFTI
+516 ESDFSNNKKIVLTI

-555 IKGFNEG
+555 IKGFTEG

-596 SLASLQGIADLLSGE
+596 SLASLQGITDLLSGE

-620 NFDNKADLMT
+620 NFDNKGDLMT

-640 ISILMEGYIEKD
+640 ISILMEGYVEKD
-652 NLISLRGTL
+652 NLVSLRGTL

-708 NPIKTLTPRFITRTL
+708 NPIKTLTPRFIIRTL
-723 EKIKKKLVKFNF
+723 EKIKKN
-735 NMSFFS
+735 

>member
-12 LTLIIAL
+12 LTLTIAL

-66 VDLKTLGTDLSYQDN
+66 VDLKTLGSDLFYQDN

-112 SIALKDLI
+112 SISLKDLI

-207 LNIPKINAK
+207 LNISKINAK

-278 IQGSINVNKLDIDNF
+278 IQGSVNVNKLDIDNF

-423 SINLNFEDKS
+423 TINLNFEDKS

-440 LKKDKNAYVISGAS
+440 FKKDKNAYVISGAS

-461 TELLKSNKNNKKFF
+461 TELLKSNKDNKKNFF
-475 FSKDFELK
+475 TKDFELK

-548 LVDRYKF
+548 LIDRYKF

-723 EKIKKKLVKFNF
+723 EKIKKN
-735 NMSFFS
+735 

>member
-1 MIKIIYRLFIS
+1 MIKIVYRLFIS
-12 LTLIIAL
+12 LTLTIAL
-19 IVIYLSIIGVKTDKF
+19 IVIYLSIIGIKTDKF
-34 NNQITSKVREIN
+34 NHQITSKVREIN

-105 ELVISTK
+105 ELAISTK

-132 YIANEIIDNGYI
+132 FIANEIIDKGYI

-207 LNIPKINAK
+207 LNIPKLNAK
-216 KNADNFLITGSVKNK
+216 KNDNNFLVTGSVKNK

-278 IQGSINVNKLDIDNF
+278 IQASVNVNKLDIDNF

-312 QIKFNYNKNK
+312 EIKINYNKSK

-337 DVINYQITNTQ
+337 DVIKYQITNIE

-353 NLDFEIEDNPL
+353 DLDFEIEDNPL

-390 KLEFDHIIL
+390 KFEFDHIIL

-423 SINLNFEDKS
+423 TINLNFEDRS

-440 LKKDKNAYVISGAS
+440 LKKDKNTYVISGAS

-461 TELLKSNKNNKKFF
+461 TELLKSNEDNKKKFF
-475 FSKDFELK
+475 SKNFELK

-489 YLDTNNKIDNLK
+489 YLDANNKIDNLK
-501 GKIILSKNEVVNLNL
+501 GKIILSNNEVVNLNL
-516 ESDFSDNKKITFTI
+516 ESNFSNNKKITFTI

-555 IKGFNEG
+555 IKGFTEG

-571 NNESKS
+571 NNLSKS

-611 GIRFTEFEM
+611 GIRFSEFEM

-640 ISILMEGYIEKD
+640 ISILMEGYVEKD
-652 NLISLRGTL
+652 NLVSLRGTL

-697 KGPPQDLETTV
+697 KGPPKDLETTV

-723 EKIKKKLVKFNF
+723 EKIKKN
-735 NMSFFS
+735 